1 MRRRKFLGLLAGV
14 TITRPYAVRVEQP
27 AMPLIG
33 FLCSRSAADSSRV
46 LDGFHRGLAEAG
58 LTEGQNVA
66 VIYRWANGSYDR
78 LAPLAA

>member
-1 MRRRKFLGLLAGV
+1 
-14 TITRPYAVRVEQP
+14 
-27 AMPLIG
+27 MPLIG

-46 LDGFHRGLAEAG
+46 LDGFQRGLAEAG

-66 VIYRWANGSYDR
+66 LIYRWANGSYDR